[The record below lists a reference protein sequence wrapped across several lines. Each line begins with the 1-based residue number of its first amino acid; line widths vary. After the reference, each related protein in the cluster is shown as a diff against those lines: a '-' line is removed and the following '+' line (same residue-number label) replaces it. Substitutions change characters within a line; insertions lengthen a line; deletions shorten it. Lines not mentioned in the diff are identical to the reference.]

1 VAEPPRQPRSEG
13 DARSANEL
21 RLLHQGL
28 LLEEIIEGPI
38 PDLTLAEIVEAFEG
52 QGAAFGHMPGF
63 LRDFGVK

>member
-1 VAEPPRQPRSEG
+1 MSESQRQPPSDGDERSV
-13 DARSANEL
+13 NEW
-21 RLLHQGL
+21 RLLQQGL

-52 QGAAFGHMPGF
+52 QGAAFGHMPEY

>member
-1 VAEPPRQPRSEG
+1 M
-13 DARSANEL
+13 NEW
-21 RLLHQGL
+21 RLLQQGL

-52 QGAAFGHMPGF
+52 QGAAFGHMPEY